1 MNYKLTDIP
10 LKLREY
16 GRNIQSMVEYAK
28 SIEDR
33 ETRTHVAHEII
44 RIMGSLNPSIKD
56 NPDFKQ
62 KLWESLFQISGYDLD
77 VEAPFP
83 VPERNTSQSP
93 VTKSIGYNNVR
104 PRYRQYGANIQL
116 MIQKAAEIEDEETR
130 NAYIN
135 SIANTMQL
143 FSTSSHRDTALE
155 QTLANHIN
163 EMAKGKLHVGIG
175 DFTLN
180 KVPQNQSSPHNQ
192 RPRSKHNGKNTNEG
206 GKRNNNNNNKINKR
220 RRK

>member
-1 MNYKLTDIP
+1 MNYNFSDIP

-16 GRNIQSMVEYAK
+16 GRNIQSMIEYAK
-28 SIEDR
+28 SIEDK
-33 ETRTHVAHEII
+33 EVRTVVAHEII
-44 RIMGSLNPSIKD
+44 RIMGNLNPSIKD

-77 VEAPFP
+77 VEAPYP
-83 VPERNTSQSP
+83 VPEKNTSQSP
-93 VTKSIGYNNVR
+93 VKESIGYNNVR

-116 MIQKAAEIEDEETR
+116 MIQKAAEVEDEETR
-130 NAYIN
+130 KAYIN

-143 FSTSSHRDTALE
+143 FNTSSHRDTALE

-163 EMAKGKLHVGIG
+163 EMAKGKLNVMVG

-180 KVPQNQSSPHNQ
+180 KLPANHSTNNQ
-192 RPRSKHNGKNTNEG
+192 RGSRKHNGKSNNKSKRNTNKG
-206 GKRNNNNNNKINKR
+206 LKR